1 MAKLD
6 LAELKVEDIDFQDS
20 GYEED
25 LAYLERYLKR
35 RVSLKK
41 RLKTLLVRGLDFC
54 DARLSAL
61 RGKVEKK
68 SARSEDSVLTKYD
81 DIAGS
86 YVDSLSGGGVPMF
99 VKNGTQRGLVNSI
112 ELNTYKTAYI
122 SSVINHFGGCSS
134 ILEVGA
140 GEFTSLYPVVS
151 GLHKRPDVVAGLDLS
166 WSRVQQ
172 GIAYCKSQSFDADH
186 YICGNAARLPFL
198 DKSIDYLYTVHCLE
212 QMPSVLESALR
223 EFDRV
228 TRKKIILVEPSFEH
242 GEPLQQKWI
251 EMKGYV
257 KGVRAL
263 AETMGMLSLLDCALP
278 VREFHLNSGILVLE
292 PTKGTQQNAP
302 KLVCPVDRSELKE
315 IDGVLHSEK
324 SGLSYP
330 VIGRIPCLD
339 VKHGILTGKLLKR

>member
-6 LAELKVEDIDFQDS
+6 LADLKVKEIAFQDS

-25 LAYLERYLKR
+25 LAYIERYLAR
-35 RVSLKK
+35 RESPKK
-41 RLKTLLVRGLDFC
+41 RLKKFLVRGLDVFE
-54 DARLSAL
+54 AGLSAL
-61 RGKVEKK
+61 RNKVEKK
-68 SARSEDSVLTKYD
+68 SARSENSVLEKYD

-86 YVDSLSGGGVPMF
+86 YVEGYSGDGTAMF
-99 VKNGTQRGLVNSI
+99 VKKGTQRGLVNSI
-112 ELNTYKTAYI
+112 ELNSYKSACI
-122 SSVINHFGGCSS
+122 SGVINHFGDCGS

-151 GLHKRPDVVAGLDLS
+151 GLDKRPDMVAGLDLS

-172 GIAYCKSQSFDADH
+172 GVAYCESQSFEADH
-186 YICGNAARLPFL
+186 YICGNAARLPFP

-242 GEPLQQKWI
+242 GEALQKKWI
-251 EMKGYV
+251 QMKGYV
-257 KGVRAL
+257 KGIRAL
-263 AETMGMLSLLDCALP
+263 AETMGMSSLLDCALP

-292 PTKGTQQNAP
+292 PTKGTQQNEP
-302 KLVCPVDRSELKE
+302 RLVCPVDRSALKDV
-315 IDGVLHSEK
+315 DGVLHSET

-330 VIGRIPCLD
+330 VIGSIPCLD